1 MLTLK
6 DRENIKTV
14 KMINRLLKQLRKES
28 VRLSI
33 SIDNRSA
40 IKTRLMKVRNDIID
54 KYRGGCCKPYSLMT
68 RGDYAY
74 DRRCNKVLN
83 LMGELEF

>member
-14 KMINRLLKQLRKES
+14 KMIDNLLKQLRKES

-40 IKTRLMKVRNDIID
+40 IKTRLMKVRNDITD

>member
-14 KMINRLLKQLRKES
+14 KMIDRLLKQLRKES

-33 SIDNRSA
+33 STDNRSA
-40 IKTRLMKVRNDIID
+40 IKIRLMKVRNDIID
-54 KYRGGCCKPYSLMT
+54 KYRDGCKPYSLMT

-74 DRRCNKVLN
+74 DRRCKKVLN

>member
-14 KMINRLLKQLRKES
+14 KMINQLLKQLRKES

-40 IKTRLMKVRNDIID
+40 IKLRLTKVGNDIVD
-54 KYRGGCCKPYSLMT
+54 KYRDGCCNT
-68 RGDYAY
+68 Y
-74 DRRCNKVLN
+74 DNRRCEKVLK
-83 LMGELEF
+83 LMGKLEF

>member
-14 KMINRLLKQLRKES
+14 KMINQLLKQLRKES

-40 IKTRLMKVRNDIID
+40 IKSRLMKVRNDIID
-54 KYRGGCCKPYSLMT
+54 KYRGGCCKPYNQMT
-68 RGDYAY
+68 RGDHAY
-74 DRRCNKVLN
+74 DRRCNKILN
-83 LMGELEF
+83 LMLWEN

>member
-14 KMINRLLKQLRKES
+14 KMINR
-28 VRLSI
+28 RLSI

-40 IKTRLMKVRNDIID
+40 IKLRLTKVGNDIVD
-54 KYRGGCCKPYSLMT
+54 KYRDGCNTY
-68 RGDYAY
+68 DY
-74 DRRCNKVLN
+74 RRCEKVLK
-83 LMGELEF
+83 LMGRLEF

>member
-14 KMINRLLKQLRKES
+14 KMINQMLKQLRKES

-40 IKTRLMKVRNDIID
+40 IKLRLTKVGNDIVD
-54 KYRGGCCKPYSLMT
+54 KYRDGCNT
-68 RGDYAY
+68 Y
-74 DRRCNKVLN
+74 DHRRCEKVLK
-83 LMGELEF
+83 LMGALEF